1 MHNYYDETVFFL
13 INMERREFLKTTA
26 SAGLVMAGTEVFAAE
41 KANRNGSNQMI
52 IDCHFHIGRGERLS
66 DAFQIDCSAERAIK
80 LLDRAGIDRAIIFTV
95 AYDDFR
101 GPNREIAELAANN
114 KRFIG
119 FARLANTP
127 NAGAQLEQAVRE
139 LGLRGLKV
147 SNVPNRE
154 LMDKA
159 RELKIPVLAH
169 CGMGLAP
176 ILYENVANSYPDVT
190 LILAHLGFDQSWGN
204 MFAYPQQANYLARKY
219 KNVYLDTSAATWIQ
233 YTLEQAVAEVGADKL
248 IFGSDGP
255 WFSPSIMLACLREL
269 ELPERDMRKILYENI
284 AKILNI

>member
-1 MHNYYDETVFFL
+1 MK
-13 INMERREFLKTTA
+13 RRNFLKAATSA
-26 SAGLVMAGTEVFAAE
+26 SLVLSGTNAFASE
-41 KANRNGSNQMI
+41 KNNNNSINNQLI
-52 IDCHFHIGRGERLS
+52 IDCHMHIGRGIRLG
-66 DAFQIDCSAERAIK
+66 DIFQIDCTPERAEA
-80 LLDRAGIDRAIIFTV
+80 LLDRAGISRAIIFTV

-101 GPNREIAELAANN
+101 QPNREIAELAEKN

-119 FARLANTP
+119 FARLSNTSP
-127 NAGAQLEQAVRE
+127 NAGVQLEQAVRE
-139 LGLRGLKV
+139 WGLRGLKLG
-147 SNVPNRE
+147 NVPTRE
-154 LMDKA
+154 IMDKV

-176 ILYENVANSYPDVT
+176 LLYEGVAKSYPDVT

-204 MFAYPQQANYLARKY
+204 MFAYPEQANYLARKY
-219 KNVYLDTSAATWIQ
+219 KNVYLDTSAATWIS
-233 YTLEQAVAEVGADKL
+233 YTLENAVTEVGADKL

-284 AKILNI
+284 AKILNL